1 MKIFTLYIAFSIC
14 SLTIVQAKQL
24 VAADSLV
31 NKDFEYFEGKV
42 IEHRRDTAKAK
53 LFSEYWLKKALDIT
67 GRIRK
72 F

>member
-42 IEHRRDTAKAK
+42 MEHRRDTA
-53 LFSEYWLKKALDIT
+53 
-67 GRIRK
+67 
-72 F
+72 